1 MSRIVARMTRA
12 ALLDAQIYEEVE
24 ADRSATPQAFAV
36 VVLASIAAG
45 IGSLENNGWSGI
57 GYITVAA
64 LVGWLVWAGLTCV
77 IGTRI
82 LPRAETVSDLGEL
95 LRTLGFASSPGILL
109 VFAAI
114 PAISRDGRCRAPGPR
129 LRGPGRHREI
139 DRRLCDRLPHL
150 RTAAGHRAAGVR
162 ALADLMTLMIPI
174 DVCFARHGP

>member
-36 VVLASIAAG
+36 VVLASIAA
-45 IGSLENNGWSGI
+45 
-57 GYITVAA
+57 V
-64 LVGWLVWAGLTCV
+64 TCV

-114 PAISRDGRCRAPGPR
+114 PAISPYVFPVCGVWMLAAMVVAVRQALDYEGRGGTARSIAVCAIGFPIYALLLAIALLAFGPW
-129 LRGPGRHREI
+129 
-139 DRRLCDRLPHL
+139 
-150 RTAAGHRAAGVR
+150 
-162 ALADLMTLMIPI
+162 PI
-174 DVCFARHGP
+174 